1 MAEEKHLNRVREIRA
16 QHGITQGT
24 LAEHVGVSRQSI
36 NYIEQGTFAPSVY
49 LALKIADV
57 LGTTVEELFN
67 STKSP

>member
-1 MAEEKHLNRVREIRA
+1 MAEEKHTNRVREIRM

-24 LAEHVGVSRQSI
+24 LAERVGVSRQSI

-57 LGTTVEELFN
+57 LETTVEVLFGG
-67 STKSP
+67 TKEC

>member
-1 MAEEKHLNRVREIRA
+1 MAEDKHPNRVREIRM

-24 LAEHVGVSRQSI
+24 LAERVGVSRQSI

-57 LGTTVEELFN
+57 LGRTVEELFR
-67 STKSP
+67 KELE